1 MYMNF
6 GDQTIFKLHST
17 TDKIKQNYYL
27 LPLYLVWIYKT
38 KTKMVK
44 YIKQEIKSYF
54 FFQKKKMNEKDFE
67 KTQQQNDWI
76 I

>member
-1 MYMNF
+1 
-6 GDQTIFKLHST
+6 
-17 TDKIKQNYYL
+17 
-27 LPLYLVWIYKT
+27 
-38 KTKMVK
+38 MVK

-54 FFQKKKMNEKDFE
+54 FFQKKKTNEKDFE